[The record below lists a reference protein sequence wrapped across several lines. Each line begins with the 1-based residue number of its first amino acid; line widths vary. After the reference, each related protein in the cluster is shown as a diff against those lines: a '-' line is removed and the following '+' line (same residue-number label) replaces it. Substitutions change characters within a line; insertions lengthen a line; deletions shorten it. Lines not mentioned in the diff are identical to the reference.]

1 MRYVYCCWEDLL
13 KHIEQIHRVQS
24 KRWQFTFFIHLQFST
39 NICTIIIT
47 LLEFNSSLK
56 ASYAEQ
62 PSLSLPKWTFIQNIS
77 HAVHSLQ
84 QRCLYHGLLV
94 AFEALCISMYIHCKY
109 IYSIRLRPSYK
120 HITFILTSVWLHFI
134 VTSAL
139 RKETDMWIWLNTS
152 GAHIAVLWQLPCN
165 IQFLSCILC
174 S

>member
-1 MRYVYCCWEDLL
+1 MRYVYCCWGDLL

-39 NICTIIIT
+39 NICTIITQSNHLWT
-47 LLEFNSSLK
+47 LRT
-56 ASYAEQ
+56 
-62 PSLSLPKWTFIQNIS
+62 LPKWTFIQNIS

-84 QRCLYHGLLV
+84 QRCLYQGHLV
-94 AFEALCISMYIHCKY
+94 AFEALFISMYIHCKY

-139 RKETDMWIWLNTS
+139 PKETDMWIWLNTS
-152 GAHIAVLWQLPCN
+152 CAHIAVLWQLPCN